1 MKREELSLG
10 AAPESI
16 VQRLT
21 EGGAELPTQDH
32 GHGHGGGQMESV
44 REATYRGHHIVVRTT
59 YQLEVD
65 GMPIEGH
72 MGVTNDG
79 QVHYH
84 AVPNLSFASAVDM
97 VKKLIDTFPEDFQA
111 GGHTE
116 AGRHTH
122 THGQGS

>member
-1 MKREELSLG
+1 MEMKREELSQG
-10 AAPESI
+10 AAPDAI
-16 VQRLT
+16 VERVT
-21 EGGAELPTQDH
+21 GGEVQLPTQDH
-32 GHGHGGGQMESV
+32 DHGHGGGMESV
-44 REATYRGHHIVVRTT
+44 REATYHGHHIVVRTT

-84 AVPNLSFASAVDM
+84 AVPNLSFDSAVDL
-97 VKKLIDTFPEDFQA
+97 VKQLIDTFPDDFEA
-111 GGHTE
+111 GG
-116 AGRHTH
+116 HTH

>member
-10 AAPESI
+10 AAPEAI

-21 EGGAELPTQDH
+21 EGGAELPDQGH
-32 GHGHGGGQMESV
+32 GHGHGGQMESV
-44 REATYRGHHIVVRTT
+44 REATYRGHRIVVRTT

-84 AVPNLSFASAVDM
+84 AVPNLSFASAVDL
-97 VKKLIDTFPEDFQA
+97 VKQLIDTFPEDFPA
-111 GGHTE
+111 GGHP
-116 AGRHTH
+116 HK
-122 THGQGS
+122 HGQGS

>member
-10 AAPESI
+10 AAPDAI
-16 VQRLT
+16 VQRLA
-21 EGGAELPTQDH
+21 EGRAQLPAQGH
-32 GHGHGGGQMESV
+32 GPGHGGGQMESV

-65 GMPIEGH
+65 GMPIVGH

-84 AVPNLSFASAVDM
+84 AVPNLGFTSAVDL
-97 VKKLIDTFPEDFQA
+97 VKQLIDTFPDDFEA
-111 GGHTE
+111 GGHSHE
-116 AGRHTH
+116 
-122 THGQGS
+122 HGQGS